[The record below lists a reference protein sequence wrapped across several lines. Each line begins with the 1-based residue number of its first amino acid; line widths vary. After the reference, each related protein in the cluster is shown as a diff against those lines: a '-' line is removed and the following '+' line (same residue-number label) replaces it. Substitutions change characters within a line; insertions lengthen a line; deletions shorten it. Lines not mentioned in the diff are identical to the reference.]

1 MLAVRMSVATTAELS
16 NVRPLH
22 PIRLLLAGREA
33 RYLRALAFLFDRRGY
48 ETRVTFRPASL
59 LADAGAF
66 RPEVVLLVEGTSFGD
81 AVGQAM
87 ALITTDDRLSVVLAT
102 SRSDAPDSDQL
113 RFVPKWESFTLLVAA
128 VEQAWADLPPR

>member
-1 MLAVRMSVATTAELS
+1 MARTAERS
-16 NVRPLH
+16 NVRSLR
-22 PIRLLLAGREA
+22 PIRLLLAGRDA
-33 RYLRALAFLFDRRGY
+33 RYLRAMSFLFERRGY

-59 LADAGAF
+59 LADAQAF
-66 RPEVVLLVEGTSFGD
+66 RPEVVLLVEGNSFGD

-113 RFVPKWESFTLLVAA
+113 RFVRKWESFALLAAA